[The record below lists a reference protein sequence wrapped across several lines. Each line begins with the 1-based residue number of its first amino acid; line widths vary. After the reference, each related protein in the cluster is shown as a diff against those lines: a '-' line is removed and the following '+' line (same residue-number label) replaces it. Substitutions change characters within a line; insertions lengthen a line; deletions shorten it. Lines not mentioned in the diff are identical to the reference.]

1 MAEDPRRA
9 IIDVMAKLGKETQ
22 LHLDERHQH
31 FKVTDLVI
39 FSVSFLL
46 VVLAVFNL
54 YYVRVLYNDLDLTV
68 ENMDSMYKTLML
80 VDDDMSAIALSVEDF
95 DGHIKHMAPINDNI
109 NSLSNILPNM
119 RNNMDMIK
127 ADMGLIQNDMGLL
140 GNAMG
145 YIDQRIVL
153 MKNSMPVMRENM
165 RMMANPMGVM
175 NPMMP

>member
-22 LHLDERHQH
+22 LHLDERHRH
-31 FKVTDLVI
+31 FKITDLVI

-46 VVLAVFNL
+46 VVLAVFNV

-68 ENMDSMYKTLML
+68 ENMDSMHKTLMA
-80 VDDDMSAIALSVEDF
+80 VDDDMSAIALSVESF
-95 DGHIKHMAPINDNI
+95 DGHIQHMTPINDSI
-109 NSLSNILPNM
+109 ISLSGIMPNM

-127 ADMGLIQNDMGLL
+127 ADMGFIHNDMGLM
-140 GNAMG
+140 GNAMS
-145 YIDQRIVL
+145 YIDQRIVR

>member
-22 LHLDERHQH
+22 LHLDERHRH
-31 FKVTDLVI
+31 FKITDLVI

-46 VVLAVFNL
+46 VVLAVFNV

-68 ENMDSMYKTLML
+68 ENMDSMHKTLMA
-80 VDDDMSAIALSVEDF
+80 VDDDMSAIAQSVESF
-95 DGHIKHMAPINDNI
+95 DGHIQHMSPINDSI
-109 NSLSNILPNM
+109 ISLSGIMPNM
-119 RNNMDMIK
+119 RNNMDKIK
-127 ADMGLIQNDMGLL
+127 ADMGFIHNDMGLM

-145 YIDQRIVL
+145 YIDQRIVH
-153 MKNSMPVMRENM
+153 MKNSLPVMRENM

>member
-22 LHLDERHQH
+22 LHLDERHRH
-31 FKVTDLVI
+31 FKITDLVI

-46 VVLAVFNL
+46 VVLAVFNV

-68 ENMDSMYKTLML
+68 ENDMDK
-80 VDDDMSAIALSVEDF
+80 
-95 DGHIKHMAPINDNI
+95 
-109 NSLSNILPNM
+109 
-119 RNNMDMIK
+119 IK
-127 ADMGLIQNDMGLL
+127 ADMGFIHNDMGLM

-145 YIDQRIVL
+145 YIDQRIVH
-153 MKNSMPVMRENM
+153 MKNSLPVIRENM